1 MINKKSKTFTT
12 DNNQYIKGDF
22 VGKYETKRIDS
33 RGGVNFSEFILTE
46 SNIKNGTKCAFNEV
60 LTIDRNFL
68 EKKHVKN
75 ISISLSNSK
84 IPENYIFRE
93 DVYSVLIY
101 DIDLSEQ
108 MLEGIKVFGVIKGKI
123 ICSLKSQPDTIKYM
137 PDEDIVIETPKKIIQ
152 EEEEI
157 IEEVNDTNWFDF
169 MPENIDGIDYLI
181 RLYFAAILL
190 IFSIVLYDAIND
202 SILFSGIAII
212 LSAWLVASTTHK
224 RCHRLSFLP
233 AGHFMTI
240 LNTLFVIM
248 IFIYSIEVTF
258 YKFQENTDFWIGL
271 SAILLILNLV
281 LIVKPRKD

>member
-75 ISISLSNSK
+75 ISISLLNSK

-108 MLEGIKVFGVIKGKI
+108 MLEGTKVFGVIKGKI
-123 ICSLKSQPDTIKYM
+123 ICSLKSQSDTIKYM

-152 EEEEI
+152 EEQEI

-181 RLYFAAILL
+181 RFYFAAILL
-190 IFSIVLYDAIND
+190 IFSIALYDAIND

-258 YKFQENTDFWIGL
+258 YKFQENTDFWKGF
-271 SAILLILNLV
+271 SAILLILNMV